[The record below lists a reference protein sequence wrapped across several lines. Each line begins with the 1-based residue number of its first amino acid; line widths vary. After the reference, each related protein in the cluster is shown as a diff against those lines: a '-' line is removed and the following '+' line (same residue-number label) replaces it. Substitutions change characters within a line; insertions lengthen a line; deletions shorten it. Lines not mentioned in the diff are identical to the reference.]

1 MQRET
6 FDEVLKRRD
15 GYTQEE
21 VEETRQEI
29 LERIGNGEDGFDVI
43 DEYVTR
49 TGLSRRS
56 DYLAKKKGIQRTDV
70 TAISYPPYEE
80 TIKQHGNEV
89 LVDEI
94 ITT

>member
-6 FDEVLKRRD
+6 FDEVLKRSD

-43 DEYVTR
+43 DEY
-49 TGLSRRS
+49 GLEP
-56 DYLAKKKGIQRTDV
+56 DYLEDLIF
-70 TAISYPPYEE
+70 
-80 TIKQHGNEV
+80 
-89 LVDEI
+89 
-94 ITT
+94 